1 MGSKSFW
8 SRINFISLI
17 SRIFKVFKNSYENLF
32 ISREIVKYDFRLW
45 PNCVKLTFATRYY
58 KKVQLKIAKLPY
70 IGGPDS
76 PDMMV
81 LNVMKLIKF

>member
-1 MGSKSFW
+1 MKIYLFLVKKW
-8 SRINFISLI
+8 NTISD
-17 SRIFKVFKNSYENLF
+17 FDP
-32 ISREIVKYDFRLW
+32 IV
-45 PNCVKLTFATRYY
+45 FATRY

>member
-1 MGSKSFW
+1 MYMNNVVKSTKRFFGYF
-8 SRINFISLI
+8 NTL
-17 SRIFKVFKNSYENLF
+17 ETHG
-32 ISREIVKYDFRLW
+32 D
-45 PNCVKLTFATRYY
+45 TFATRY